1 MTGEH
6 AIECWLTDM
15 DGVLV
20 REHEAL
26 PGAAELLEQWRRKD
40 LPYLVLT
47 NNSIFTA
54 RDLSARLRNSGLVV
68 PEDRIWTSALAT
80 ATFLANQIDE
90 EQGAGTCYVVG
101 ETGLTTALHEAG
113 FIMTETDPDY
123 VVVGETR
130 NYSFEAITKAVR
142 LINEGARFIVTN
154 PDATGPSP
162 EGVLPATGAIAALI
176 SKATGSEPY
185 VVGKPNPMMFR
196 SALNHLGAHSM
207 QTAMI
212 GDRMDTDIVAG
223 MEAGMHT
230 ILVMSGVSSQA
241 SISRYPFRPNRIIDG
256 VHELVEE
263 GFVLED

>member
-1 MTGEH
+1 
-6 AIECWLTDM
+6 M

-20 REHEAL
+20 REQEAL
-26 PGAAELLEQWRRKD
+26 PGAAELLEQWRRAD

-54 RDLSARLRNSGLVV
+54 RDLSARLRHSGLIV

-80 ATFLANQIDE
+80 STFLSKQISGE
-90 EQGAGTCYVVG
+90 SNPSGTAYVVG
-101 ETGLTTALHEAG
+101 EAGLTTALHEAG
-113 FIMTETDPDY
+113 FIMTETNPDY

-142 LINEGARFIVTN
+142 LINNGARFILTN

-176 SKATGSEPY
+176 TKATGRDPY

-207 QTAMI
+207 HTAMI

-230 ILVMSGVSSQA
+230 VLVLSGVSSQA
-241 SISRYPFRPNRIIDG
+241 SISQYPFRPDRVIDG
-256 VHELVEE
+256 VYELLEE
-263 GFVLED
+263 PLNDLAEDSAG